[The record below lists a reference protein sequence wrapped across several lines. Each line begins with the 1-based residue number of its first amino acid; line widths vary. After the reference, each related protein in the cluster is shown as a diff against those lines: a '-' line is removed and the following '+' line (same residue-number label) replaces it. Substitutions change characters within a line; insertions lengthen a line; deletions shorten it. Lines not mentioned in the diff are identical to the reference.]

1 MTVGSMNLSQLRS
14 TEALPSDEPNNSRT
28 CHPSQGSK
36 PLQNDTADRRS
47 SSLAADGQRLLKK
60 TGSMNALPTATGAP
74 HSRNASRTRTEVI
87 GLKHT
92 RSMHRAESGR
102 VRSAGRSA
110 ACYLQK
116 EESYKLRLTVE
127 ARIRCPVVEP
137 EMPPMPSGLATAPL
151 VSSGRCNGARGGEE
165 EAAEST
171 VDGLRKQFK
180 SLGGG
185 LNLVDRQPTIGD
197 QARDIRNAIKAII
210 DDMPE
215 PIPGTPIV
223 IMFNA
228 IVYHEN
234 TEGSDQEYA
243 LAFSWKSETNTPAGA
258 MIKELKQQR
267 MEQAYREQGV
277 ELDSVKAA
285 AAEAAALAQQHT
297 LVGKIKGLFKTG
309 SRSNIKR
316 SSSNLAE

>member
-1 MTVGSMNLSQLRS
+1 
-14 TEALPSDEPNNSRT
+14 
-28 CHPSQGSK
+28 
-36 PLQNDTADRRS
+36 
-47 SSLAADGQRLLKK
+47 
-60 TGSMNALPTATGAP
+60 
-74 HSRNASRTRTEVI
+74 
-87 GLKHT
+87 
-92 RSMHRAESGR
+92 
-102 VRSAGRSA
+102 
-110 ACYLQK
+110 
-116 EESYKLRLTVE
+116 
-127 ARIRCPVVEP
+127 
-137 EMPPMPSGLATAPL
+137 
-151 VSSGRCNGARGGEE
+151 
-165 EAAEST
+165 T

-185 LNLVDRQPTIGD
+185 LNVVDRQPTIAE

-228 IVYHEN
+228 IVYHES

-297 LVGKIKGLFKTG
+297 LVGKIKGLFKMG
-309 SRSNIKR
+309 SKSNIKR